1 MEFFMTTV
9 EHHSSLS
16 KILIR
21 TQAAV
26 ALFVLLCLGG
36 FDFFFPSPF
45 AFQAG
50 VHGISTI
57 SAVVAGTFLTH
68 RAYHLMRGVHINFES
83 LRYWAVAATVLN
95 FLGAVSGNWVYM
107 RYRGEGGAKDWILSH
122 VSSFHNVMMEFK
134 EFVSLFPFSLM
145 LAVTFMLF
153 YFGDA
158 ISTRRDIMNFIGIL
172 MLLSWLFLLFGFV
185 AGLTLAKLHTL

>member
-1 MEFFMTTV
+1 MTTV

-21 TQAAV
+21 TQAAL
-26 ALFVLLCLGG
+26 ALFILLWLGG
-36 FDFFFPSPF
+36 FDFFFPNTF
-45 AFQAG
+45 HIEAG
-50 VHGISTI
+50 VHGLSTI
-57 SAVVAGTFLTH
+57 SALVTGTFLTH

-83 LRYWAVAATVLN
+83 LRYWTSAATVFNL
-95 FLGAVSGNWVYM
+95 LGAISGNWVYM

-134 EFVSLFPFSLM
+134 EFVSLFPFALM
-145 LAVTFMLF
+145 LTVTFILF
-153 YFGDA
+153 YYGNA
-158 ISTRRDIMNFIGIL
+158 IATRRDILNFVGIL